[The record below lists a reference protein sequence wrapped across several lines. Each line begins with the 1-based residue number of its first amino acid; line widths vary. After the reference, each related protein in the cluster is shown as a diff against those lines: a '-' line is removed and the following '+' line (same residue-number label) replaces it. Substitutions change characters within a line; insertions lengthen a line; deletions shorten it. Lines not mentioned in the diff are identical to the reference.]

1 MSTDAQNPPAI
12 LNKVDNI
19 EKLEAFLKKK
29 KKSTKDHSNYDI
41 LFRHY
46 ITKDTP
52 EDQLDHLLEIF
63 LPKLDPNFQ
72 SQSNGNTT
80 PMMHLIDEGLNSL
93 CEQLI
98 QKNGENLDLTLK
110 DKKNENIF
118 FKIINS
124 STDNRKVNLFKLAL
138 TLLKEES
145 EEEEKKETLDAINIS
160 GKSLI
165 ESALNIGNSDISSML
180 LMEGIDPKIKNNETG
195 DNLLHFAIRGKN
207 PFCLKMVLNTVD
219 QEIIHTFI
227 KETNKDNETP
237 IQLANKL
244 NIPSIVKQ
252 LNDFISGEKKNK
264 ASGENNEDEI
274 YDLLSQLSED
284 TTDKIVNTI
293 KKNYYVSDWN
303 NLFLEIIKKNQS
315 NQKCDI
321 KLNQK
326 INDYFNF
333 NEDLNNIEQNIDKK
347 DEDKGENKNDEN
359 NAIKFPICLNSKDNR
374 KENKYVPKNNIHF
387 LNYIVGAEHTG
398 NFKNILNVFKSYI
411 ENYKEENQNVNNYIF
426 YVNTLIILIEKCLKQ
441 NLIEFANI
449 LIVNLNQFLQNN
461 NIDTQSFDFKNS
473 NSNQFLKYLSVNEII
488 NPTTDLKGL
497 TTLYQCNLNLIKGNF
512 EKAQENLGEF
522 KSKFYGGEKEK
533 KNKNTEPIHKTMEN
547 LYHFLKVKV
556 DYFSNIQFKLNKHL
570 SAIDKYRTNN
580 DSILFYYNFLGIIN
594 MKQGHYSY
602 AEYCFKY
609 CRNII
614 NQNSMLYLK
623 YLDGV
628 EYNLALC
635 YFLTKNYDKSIEIL
649 NKIKSLDQMKN
660 NPYLFYRLALCYIEK
675 EFLKQKT
682 DFKKNNENDNVCK
695 TIFNDNNDEP
705 AFKKRFL
712 LVNQSPSPSIINQ
725 PSEQNNENQKQNIEH
740 KNGNENIGNAIEKLD
755 FTNAIKSLKECILI
769 IKGYSSYNSQIYD
782 TLRPLINNE
791 LIDLKSLFNNNE
803 NKEKNFSDDSNT
815 QYNEIYELAYLNLI
829 FCLLRNENYVESI
842 EIIEEFRENNSN
854 LNKYKFILD
863 NYSIEAYL
871 QLGEFDKAYNIL
883 TKENFSYENIDAK
896 GAFFSNSN
904 HQVYNEVTY
913 RLALYINMIKI
924 NLLNHNIPDAEKYIN
939 SILSLLNY
947 PTEKELPPYV
957 INIIIFYFLS
967 IGKNE
972 QAIQVIKYR
981 KIPKFYSN

>member
-1 MSTDAQNPPAI
+1 MTTEPQNPPAI
-12 LNKVDNI
+12 LKKVDTI

-29 KKSTKDHSNYDI
+29 KKSSKDHSNYDT
-41 LFRHY
+41 LFRY
-46 ITKDTP
+46 FINKNTP

-63 LPKLDPNFQ
+63 LPKLDGNFQ

-80 PMMHLIDEGLNSL
+80 PMMHLVGEGLNSL

-98 QKNGENLDLTLK
+98 EKIGESLDLTLK
-110 DKKNENIF
+110 DNEQENIF

-124 STDNRKVNLFKLAL
+124 SNDNRKVNLFKMAL
-138 TLLKEES
+138 TLLKEDS
-145 EEEEKKETLDAINIS
+145 EEEEKKETLDVINSS

-180 LMEGIDPKIKNNETG
+180 LMEGIDPKIKNEVTG

-207 PFCLKMVLNTVD
+207 PFCLKMVLNTVEQD
-219 QEIIHTFI
+219 SIYEFI

-244 NIPSIVKQ
+244 NISTIVKQ
-252 LNDFISGEKKNK
+252 LNDFISGEKKSK
-264 ASGENNEDEI
+264 ISGENNEDEI
-274 YDLLSQLSED
+274 YDLLSQLTED
-284 TTDKIVNTI
+284 NTDKIVSTI
-293 KKNYYVSDWN
+293 SKNYYVSDWN
-303 NLFLEIIKKNQS
+303 KLFLEIIKKNQS
-315 NQKCDI
+315 NQKYDPE
-321 KLNQK
+321 LNKK

-333 NEDLNNIEQNIDKK
+333 NKELDEIDENMEKKDNNK
-347 DEDKGENKNDEN
+347 DEDKKEDEKDE
-359 NAIKFPICLNSKDNR
+359 IKFPICLNM
-374 KENKYVPKNNIHF
+374 KENQKSNKYDPKNNIHF
-387 LNYIVGAEHTG
+387 LNYIVGAEHSG
-398 NFKNILNVFKSYI
+398 NFQNMLNVFKSYI
-411 ENYKEENQNVNNYIF
+411 ENYKAENQNVNNYIF
-426 YVNTLIILIEKCLKQ
+426 YVNTIIILIEKCLKQ
-441 NLIEFANI
+441 NLIDFANI
-449 LIVNLNQFLQNN
+449 LIINLNQFLQNN

-473 NSNQFLKYLSVNEII
+473 NSTQFLKYLSTNEVI

-497 TTLYQCNLNLIKGNF
+497 TILYQCNLNLIKGNF

-522 KSKFYGGEKEK
+522 KSIFYGSEKEK
-533 KNKNTEPIHKTMEN
+533 KNKNNEPIHKTMEN

-556 DYFSNIQFKLNKHL
+556 DYFLNVQFKLNKHL
-570 SAIDKYRTNN
+570 SAIDKYKTSN

-614 NQNSMLYLK
+614 CQNSMLYLK

-635 YFLTKNYDKSIEIL
+635 YFFTKDYDKSIEIL
-649 NKIKSLDQMKN
+649 NKIKNLESMKN
-660 NPYLFYRLALCYIEK
+660 NPYLFYRLALSYIEK
-675 EFLKQKT
+675 EFLKHKIN
-682 DFKKNNENDNVCK
+682 FKRNNENDIVSK

-712 LVNQSPSPSIINQ
+712 LVNQSPSPSIIN
-725 PSEQNNENQKQNIEH
+725 PPTDGEDDDENSNNSIDN
-740 KNGNENIGNAIEKLD
+740 LD
-755 FTNAIKSLKECILI
+755 FSEAIRALKECILI
-769 IKGYSSYNSQIYD
+769 IKGYNSYHAQIYE
-782 TLRPLINNE
+782 TLKPLINNE
-791 LIDLKSLFNNNE
+791 LIDLKPLFNNDE
-803 NKEKNFSDDSNT
+803 NQEKNFADDSNF
-815 QYNEIYELAYLNLI
+815 QYNDIYELAYLNLI
-829 FCLLRNENYVESI
+829 FCLIRNENYAESI
-842 EIIEEFRENNSN
+842 EIIEEFREKNPN
-854 LNKYKFILD
+854 LNKYRFVLD

-871 QLGEFDKAYNIL
+871 KLGEFDKALNIL
-883 TKENFSYENIDAK
+883 SKENFSYENIDAK

-904 HQVYNEVTY
+904 NQVYNEVTY
-913 RLALYINMIKI
+913 RLALYINLIKI
-924 NLLNHNIPDAEKYIN
+924 NILNNNAQDAEKYIN

-972 QAIQVIKYR
+972 QAVQIIKYR
-981 KIPKFYSN
+981 RIPKFYSN

>member
-1 MSTDAQNPPAI
+1 MTTEPQNPPAI
-12 LNKVDNI
+12 LKKVDTI

-29 KKSTKDHSNYDI
+29 KKSSKDHSNYDI
-41 LFRHY
+41 LFRY
-46 ITKDTP
+46 FINKNTP

-63 LPKLDPNFQ
+63 LPKLDGNFQ

-80 PMMHLIDEGLNSL
+80 PMMHLVGEGLNSL

-98 QKNGENLDLTLK
+98 EKIGESLDLTLK
-110 DKKNENIF
+110 DNEQENIF

-124 STDNRKVNLFKLAL
+124 SNDNRKVNLFKMAL
-138 TLLKEES
+138 TLLKEDS
-145 EEEEKKETLDAINIS
+145 EEEEKKETLDVINSS

-180 LMEGIDPKIKNNETG
+180 LMEGIDPKIKNEVTG

-207 PFCLKMVLNTVD
+207 PFCLKMVLNTVEQD
-219 QEIIHTFI
+219 SIYEFI

-244 NIPSIVKQ
+244 NISTIVKQ
-252 LNDFISGEKKNK
+252 LNDFISGEKKSK
-264 ASGENNEDEI
+264 ISGENNEDEI
-274 YDLLSQLSED
+274 YDLLSQLTED
-284 TTDKIVNTI
+284 NTDKIVSTI
-293 KKNYYVSDWN
+293 SKNYYVSDWN
-303 NLFLEIIKKNQS
+303 KLFLEIIKKNQS
-315 NQKCDI
+315 NQKYDPE
-321 KLNQK
+321 LNKK

-333 NEDLNNIEQNIDKK
+333 NKELDEIDENMEKKDNNK
-347 DEDKGENKNDEN
+347 DEDKKEDEKDE
-359 NAIKFPICLNSKDNR
+359 IKFPICLNM
-374 KENKYVPKNNIHF
+374 KENQKSNKYDPKNNIHF
-387 LNYIVGAEHTG
+387 LNYIVGAEHSG
-398 NFKNILNVFKSYI
+398 NFQNMLNVFKSYI
-411 ENYKEENQNVNNYIF
+411 ENYKAENQNVNNYIF
-426 YVNTLIILIEKCLKQ
+426 YVNTIIILIEKCLKQ
-441 NLIEFANI
+441 NLIDFANI
-449 LIVNLNQFLQNN
+449 LIINLNQFLQNN

-473 NSNQFLKYLSVNEII
+473 NSTQFLKYLSTNEVI

-497 TTLYQCNLNLIKGNF
+497 TILYQCNLNLIKGNF

-522 KSKFYGGEKEK
+522 KSIFYGSEKEK
-533 KNKNTEPIHKTMEN
+533 KNKNNEPIHKTMEN

-556 DYFSNIQFKLNKHL
+556 DYFLNVQFKLNKHL
-570 SAIDKYRTNN
+570 SAIDKYKTSN

-614 NQNSMLYLK
+614 CQNSMLYLK

-635 YFLTKNYDKSIEIL
+635 YFFTKDYDKSIEIL
-649 NKIKSLDQMKN
+649 NKIKNLESMKN
-660 NPYLFYRLALCYIEK
+660 NPYLFYRLALSYIEK
-675 EFLKQKT
+675 EFLKHKIN
-682 DFKKNNENDNVCK
+682 FKRNNENDIVSK

-712 LVNQSPSPSIINQ
+712 LVNQSPSPSIIN
-725 PSEQNNENQKQNIEH
+725 PPTDGEDDDENSNNSIDN
-740 KNGNENIGNAIEKLD
+740 LD
-755 FTNAIKSLKECILI
+755 FSEAIRALKECILI
-769 IKGYSSYNSQIYD
+769 IKGYNSYHAQIYEI
-782 TLRPLINNE
+782 LKPLINNE
-791 LIDLKSLFNNNE
+791 LIDLKPLFNNDE
-803 NKEKNFSDDSNT
+803 NQEKNFADDSNF
-815 QYNEIYELAYLNLI
+815 QYNDIYELAYLNLI
-829 FCLLRNENYVESI
+829 FCLIRNENYAESI
-842 EIIEEFRENNSN
+842 EIIEEFREKNPN
-854 LNKYKFILD
+854 LNKYRFVLD

-871 QLGEFDKAYNIL
+871 KLGEFDKALNIL
-883 TKENFSYENIDAK
+883 SKENFSYENIDAK

-904 HQVYNEVTY
+904 NQVYNEVTY
-913 RLALYINMIKI
+913 RLALYINLIKI
-924 NLLNHNIPDAEKYIN
+924 NILNNNAQDAEKYIN

-972 QAIQVIKYR
+972 QAVQIIKYR
-981 KIPKFYSN
+981 RIPKFYSN

>member
-1 MSTDAQNPPAI
+1 MTTESQNAPAI
-12 LNKVDNI
+12 LKKVDTI

-41 LFRHY
+41 LFRHF
-46 ITKDTP
+46 INKNTP

-63 LPKLDPNFQ
+63 LPKLDANFQ
-72 SQSNGNTT
+72 NHNNGNTT
-80 PMMHLIDEGLNSL
+80 PMMHLVGEGLNSL

-110 DKKNENIF
+110 DNEQENIF

-124 STDNRKVNLFKLAL
+124 SNDNRKVNLFKIAL
-138 TLLKEES
+138 TLLKEDS
-145 EEEEKKETLDAINIS
+145 EEEEKKETLDVINSS

-180 LMEGIDPKIKNNETG
+180 LMEGIDPKIKNNITG

-219 QEIIHTFI
+219 QEIIHEFI
-227 KETNKDNETP
+227 KEPNKDNETP

-244 NIPSIVKQ
+244 NIMTIVKQ
-252 LNDFISGEKKNK
+252 LNDFISGEKKSK
-264 ASGENNEDEI
+264 TSGENNEDEI
-274 YDLLSQLSED
+274 YDLLSQITED
-284 TTDKIVNTI
+284 TTEKIVNTI

-303 NLFLEIIKKNQS
+303 KLFLEIIKKKHS
-315 NQKCDI
+315 NQKYDI
-321 KLNQK
+321 ELNKK

-333 NEDLNNIEQNIDKK
+333 NEELNNIDENMEKEEDNK
-347 DEDKGENKNDEN
+347 DENKKEEKNE
-359 NAIKFPICLNSKDNR
+359 IKFPICLNMKDN
-374 KENKYVPKNNIHF
+374 KKLNKYDPKNNIHY

-398 NFKNILNVFKSYI
+398 NFQNILNAFKLYI
-411 ENYKEENQNVNNYIF
+411 ENYKEEDQNVNNYIF
-426 YVNTLIILIEKCLKQ
+426 YVNTIIILIEKCLKQ
-441 NLIEFANI
+441 HLIEFANI
-449 LIVNLNQFLQNN
+449 LIINLNQFLQNN
-461 NIDTQSFDFKNS
+461 SIDTTSFDFKNS
-473 NSNQFLKYLSVNEII
+473 NSNQFLKYLSVNEIV

-497 TTLYQCNLNLIKGNF
+497 TTLYECNLNLIKGNY
-512 EKAQENLGEF
+512 EKAQENLAEF
-522 KSKFYGGEKEK
+522 KAKFYSGEKEK
-533 KNKNTEPIHKTMEN
+533 KNKNSEPIHKTMEN
-547 LYHFLKVKV
+547 LYHFLKVQV

-570 SAIDKYRTNN
+570 SAMDKYKTNN
-580 DSILFYYNFLGIIN
+580 DNILFYYNFLGIIN

-635 YFLTKNYDKSIEIL
+635 YFFTKNYDKSIEIL
-649 NKIKSLDQMKN
+649 NKIKNIETMKN
-660 NPYLFYRLALCYIEK
+660 NPYLFYRLATCYLEK
-675 EFLKQKT
+675 EFLRHKT
-682 DFKKNNENDNVCK
+682 NFKMNNENDIVCK

-712 LVNQSPSPSIINQ
+712 LVNQSPTPSIIN
-725 PSEQNNENQKQNIEH
+725 PPNEQNNDKGEIKEENTIDTLNLTEAI
-740 KNGNENIGNAIEKLD
+740 NA
-755 FTNAIKSLKECILI
+755 LKECILI
-769 IKGYSSYNSQIYD
+769 IKGYSSYNAQIYN
-782 TLRPLINNE
+782 TLKPLMNNQ
-791 LIDLKSLFNNNE
+791 LIDLKPLFNE
-803 NKEKNFSDDSNT
+803 NKEKNFTDDST
-815 QYNEIYELAYLNLI
+815 QYNDIYELAYLNLI
-829 FCLLRNENYVESI
+829 FCLLRTENYAECI
-842 EIIEEFRENNSN
+842 EVIEEFRENNAN

-871 QLGEFDKAYNIL
+871 KLGEFDKALNIL
-883 TKENFSYENIDAK
+883 SKENFSYENIDAK

-904 HQVYNEVTY
+904 HQIYNEVTY
-913 RLALYINMIKI
+913 RLALYINLIKI
-924 NLLNHNIPDAEKYIN
+924 NILNNNTQDAEKYIH

-972 QAIQVIKYR
+972 QAVQVIKYR
-981 KIPKFYSN
+981 RIPKFYNN